1 MENATK
7 ALLIAAAMLI
17 LLMLI
22 STMLI
27 FKNQLAGYFSE
38 KHDSKM
44 VEQLVEFNNKFENYN
59 GQTIR
64 GNELISIM
72 NMIIDYNNY
81 QAGIEGY
88 ERVLIEIDFIN
99 SQYIQD
105 LKYKNETGSNS
116 IFSFSPD
123 YKIKNTSTSD
133 ATISTISGLSS
144 TLVTTSG
151 ITGLTDTKLQKM
163 SAQIANIVDDDI
175 IDYRAKG
182 EYIEHRAELLKR
194 ILGNNFDV
202 DSKIDTIKT
211 VTYKYYQY
219 TQFKRAMFKC
229 TNVSHDTTNG
239 RVNKMQFEV
248 VLEDDFSGN
257 KKIKFD

>member
-7 ALLIAAAMLI
+7 ALLIAAAVLI
-17 LLMLI
+17 VLMLI

-27 FKNQLAGYFSE
+27 FRDQLAGYFSE

-99 SQYIQD
+99 SQYIKE

-116 IFSFSPD
+116 IFSFSNN
-123 YKIKNTSTSD
+123 KIKNTSTSD

-175 IDYRAKG
+175 IDSRAKD

-194 ILGNNFDV
+194 ILGYEV
-202 DSKIDTIKT
+202 DASNINAIKT
-211 VTYKYYQY
+211 ATYKYYQY

-229 TNVSHDTTNG
+229 TNISHDTTNG